1 MRLGKS
7 KDKKKKKDK
16 KKHHKAARDVDVRAM
31 DSGRAELN
39 PETAR
44 ATPENMDRAVKGS
57 ASMSNA
63 YRDAASGPAGQHPS
77 AMNRGGSTTSD
88 ALQAASALPHSPTP
102 MSADDEINPALP
114 SDAPP
119 IPRRALETEV
129 VVRNVSRETSMTGGP
144 LPAPART
151 RRVVVANQKGGVGKT
166 TTVVNLA
173 VALAQGGL
181 KVLVIDVDPQ
191 GNASTALGIPHQ
203 QGTRGTFEVL
213 LDGTPLSDVVIES
226 PEAAGL
232 LVSPATI
239 DLAGAEL
246 ELVSVDAR
254 ERRLKVAVED
264 FLRDHPADFIFY
276 DCPPSLG
283 LLTVNALVAAKELL
297 VPIQCEYY
305 ALEGVTQLT
314 RTISLVTRNLNPE
327 LQFWAVLLTMFDGRT
342 RLASQ
347 VAEEV
352 RSHFPGLA
360 LETMIPRSVRIS
372 EAPSY
377 GASVIGYD
385 PHSVGAKAYRA
396 VAQEIAE
403 RAAKEDA

>member
-1 MRLGKS
+1 M
-7 KDKKKKKDK
+7 
-16 KKHHKAARDVDVRAM
+16 
-31 DSGRAELN
+31 
-39 PETAR
+39 
-44 ATPENMDRAVKGS
+44 
-57 ASMSNA
+57 
-63 YRDAASGPAGQHPS
+63 
-77 AMNRGGSTTSD
+77 
-88 ALQAASALPHSPTP
+88 
-102 MSADDEINPALP
+102 
-114 SDAPP
+114 
-119 IPRRALETEV
+119 
-129 VVRNVSRETSMTGGP
+129 
-144 LPAPART
+144 
-151 RRVVVANQKGGVGKT
+151 VANQKGGVGKT